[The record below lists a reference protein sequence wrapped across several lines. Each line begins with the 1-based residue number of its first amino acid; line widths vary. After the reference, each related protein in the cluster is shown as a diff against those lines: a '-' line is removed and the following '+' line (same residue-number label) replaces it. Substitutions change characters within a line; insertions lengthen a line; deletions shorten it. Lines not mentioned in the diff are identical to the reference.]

1 MIEKNFGKI
10 FLIFILF
17 SILIFF
23 EGFFYYFSYKFS
35 YYFEY
40 FDRKRSGFN
49 PLIWNE
55 NGIVEIL
62 QVMFLFIAIFNFTY
76 ILKRIKRFQFSL
88 FFKFV
93 IYFYTIGLLYY
104 FFEEISWGQ
113 HIFGWESIAFFKS
126 YNNQGETNIHN
137 ISNIFNELPRS
148 ILILWCSVSFIFFK
162 FFSKRITN
170 IYYNK
175 FIIPS
180 DKLKYIS
187 IYLLI
192 IFIPDF
198 FVDKMNLHP
207 GHSEYSKYILFSD
220 IFDLITF
227 NFIKLSEY
235 QELIFSFY
243 IMFHSIFFN
252 KFLFL
257 NENQKQSKK
266 LRNFK
271 GL

>member
-17 SILIFF
+17 SVLIFF

-62 QVMFLFIAIFNFTY
+62 QVIFLFIAIFNFSY
-76 ILKRIKRFQFSL
+76 IIKRTKRFQFSL

-93 IYFYTIGLLYY
+93 IFFYTIGLLYY

-113 HIFGWESIAFFKS
+113 HIFGWESITFFKL

-162 FFSKRITN
+162 FFSIGTTN
-170 IYYNK
+170 VYYNK

-187 IYLLI
+187 IFLLI

-207 GHSEYSKYILFSD
+207 GHSEYSKYILLSD
-220 IFDLITF
+220 IFDVITF

-243 IMFHSIFFN
+243 ILFHSIFFN